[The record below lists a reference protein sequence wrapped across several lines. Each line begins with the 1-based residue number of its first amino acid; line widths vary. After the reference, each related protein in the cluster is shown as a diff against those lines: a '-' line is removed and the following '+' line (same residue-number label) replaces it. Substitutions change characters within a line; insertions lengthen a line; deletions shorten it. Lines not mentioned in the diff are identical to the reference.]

1 MRVFAT
7 ALAPILLTITPAAAQ
22 DHSAHTPPPPVQT
35 APAPAPVPD
44 VGRDRTPAPAPTTDA
59 DAGHDAEMQIDTA
72 TPAEPGSGPADAAD
86 LYFDPAVM
94 ARAREQL
101 RVENGEVITHAIIID
116 ELEAGFNDDEETY
129 AWNAQGW
136 YGGDIHRFWWKSEGE
151 GAFENELEDAELQ
164 LLYSRA
170 VTPYF
175 DLQAGVRQ
183 SYLEGE
189 DRTDLVLGVQG
200 LAPYWFEVGAAAF
213 VSTEGDVT
221 ARAEAE
227 YDLRLTQRLILQP
240 SAELN
245 LAAQD
250 IPDLDIGAGLTDANV
265 GVRLRY
271 EFTRRFAPY
280 VGAEW
285 TSALGETRDIREAL
299 GADTQSTRAVI
310 GLRALF

>member
-1 MRVFAT
+1 MRMIAAFV
-7 ALAPILLTITPAAAQ
+7 APLVLVAAMPAAAQ
-22 DHSAHTPPPPVQT
+22 DHAQHETQ
-35 APAPAPVPD
+35 
-44 VGRDRTPAPAPTTDA
+44 TPAPDPH
-59 DAGHDAEMQIDTA
+59 AGHEPTPSRQS
-72 TPAEPGSGPADAAD
+72 TPAIGSDAQANAAD
-86 LYFDPAVM
+86 LYFDAAAM
-94 ARAREQL
+94 ARARQQL
-101 RVENGEVITHAIIID
+101 VAENGGMRTHAIIV
-116 ELEAGFNDDEETY
+116 ERLEAGLDDDSETY
-129 AWNAQGW
+129 AWHAQGW

-170 VTPYF
+170 VTYF

-189 DRTDLVLGVQG
+189 DRTDLVIGVQG

-245 LAAQD
+245 FAAQD
-250 IPDLDIGAGLTDANV
+250 IPDLDIGRGNRRRCQFAAAMNSV
-265 GVRLRY
+265 VALRPMSASNGRALSAKPA
-271 EFTRRFAPY
+271 TFAKP
-280 VGAEW
+280 
-285 TSALGETRDIREAL
+285 SAKTPNPH
-299 GADTQSTRAVI
+299 AVI
-310 GLRALF
+310 GLRARF

>member
-1 MRVFAT
+1 VRVFAT
-7 ALAPILLTITPAAAQ
+7 ALAPILLTIAPAAAQ
-22 DHSAHTPPPPVQT
+22 DHSAHTQTPPAQT
-35 APAPAPVPD
+35 APAQAPDPHARHVATPSPQ
-44 VGRDRTPAPAPTTDA
+44 PAPAIASDA
-59 DAGHDAEMQIDTA
+59 QAN
-72 TPAEPGSGPADAAD
+72 AAD
-86 LYFDPAVM
+86 LYFDPAMM

-101 RVENGEVITHAIIID
+101 RVENGEVITHAIILD
-116 ELEAGFNDDEETY
+116 RLEATSSDGAEGY
-129 AWNAQGW
+129 AWDAQGW
-136 YGGDIHRFWWKSEGE
+136 NGGDINRFWWKSEGE
-151 GAFENELEDAELQ
+151 GAFENDLEDAELQ

-175 DLQAGVRQ
+175 DLQGGVRQ
-183 SYLEGE
+183 SYLEGA

-245 LAAQD
+245 FAAQD
-250 IPDLDIGAGLTDANV
+250 TPDLDIGAGFTDAEV
-265 GVRLRY
+265 GLRLRY
-271 EFTRRFAPY
+271 EFSRRFAPY
-280 VGAEW
+280 VGVEW
-285 TSALGETRDIREAL
+285 TSTLGETRDIREAL
-299 GADTQSTRAVI
+299 GEDTQSTRAII

>member
-1 MRVFAT
+1 M
-7 ALAPILLTITPAAAQ
+7 AQ
-22 DHSAHTPPPPVQT
+22 
-35 APAPAPVPD
+35 
-44 VGRDRTPAPAPTTDA
+44 
-59 DAGHDAEMQIDTA
+59 
-72 TPAEPGSGPADAAD
+72 
-86 LYFDPAVM
+86 
-94 ARAREQL
+94 ARRQL
-101 RVENGEVITHAIIID
+101 IAENGGMRTYAIIV
-116 ELEAGFNDDEETY
+116 ERLEAGFDDDSESY
-129 AWNAQGW
+129 AWHAQGW
-136 YGGDIHRFWWKSEGE
+136 YGGAINRFWWKSEGE

-164 LLYSRA
+164 LLYGRA

-240 SAELN
+240 SAELSF
-245 LAAQD
+245 AAQD
-250 IPDLDIGAGLTDANV
+250 IPDLDIGAGFTGAEV
-265 GVRLRY
+265 GLRLRY
-271 EFTRRFAPY
+271 EFSRDFAPY
-280 VGAEW
+280 VGVEW

-299 GADTQSTRAVI
+299 GEDTQSTRAII
-310 GLRALF
+310 GVRALL

>member
-1 MRVFAT
+1 MRMIAAFVAQLVLVAAMPT
-7 ALAPILLTITPAAAQ
+7 AAQ
-22 DHSAHTPPPPVQT
+22 DHRQHGTE
-35 APAPAPVPD
+35 
-44 VGRDRTPAPAPTTDA
+44 TPAPDPH
-59 DAGHDAEMQIDTA
+59 AGHGVAPSPQQ
-72 TPAEPGSGPADAAD
+72 TPAIGGDAQANAAD
-86 LYFDPAVM
+86 LYFDPTLM

-101 RVENGEVITHAIIID
+101 ITENGGMRTYAIIV
-116 ELEAGFNDDEETY
+116 ERLEAGFDDESGAY
-129 AWNAQGW
+129 AWHAQGW
-136 YGGDIHRFWWKSEGE
+136 YGGDTHRFWWKSKGE

-175 DLQAGVRQ
+175 DVQAGVRQ
-183 SYLEGE
+183 SYLEGA

-245 LAAQD
+245 FAAQD
-250 IPDLDIGAGLTDANV
+250 IPDLDIGAGFTDAEV
-265 GVRLRY
+265 GLRLRY
-271 EFTRRFAPY
+271 ELSRRFAPY
-280 VGAEW
+280 VGVEW

-299 GADTQSTRAVI
+299 GEDTQSTRAVI

>member
-1 MRVFAT
+1 MRMIAAVVAQLVLV
-7 ALAPILLTITPAAAQ
+7 AAMPAAAQ
-22 DHSAHTPPPPVQT
+22 DHTQHETQ
-35 APAPAPVPD
+35 
-44 VGRDRTPAPAPTTDA
+44 TPARDPH
-59 DAGHDAEMQIDTA
+59 AGHEA
-72 TPAEPGSGPADAAD
+72 TPSPQPTPAATGDARANAAD
-86 LYFDPAVM
+86 LYFDPALM
-94 ARAREQL
+94 ARARDQL
-101 RVENGEVITHAIIID
+101 ITENGGMRTYAIIV
-116 ELEAGFNDDEETY
+116 ERLEAGFDDDNKTY
-129 AWNAQGW
+129 SWHAQGW

-200 LAPYWFEVGAAAF
+200 LAPYWFEAGAAAF

-245 LAAQD
+245 FSAQD
-250 IPDLDIGAGLTDANV
+250 IPALDLGAGFTDAEV
-265 GVRLRY
+265 GLRLRY
-271 EFTRRFAPY
+271 EISRRFAPY
-280 VGAEW
+280 VGIEW
-285 TSALGETRDIREAL
+285 SSALGETRDIRETL
-299 GADTQSTRAVI
+299 GEDIQSTRAVI

>member
-1 MRVFAT
+1 MKMMAT
-7 ALAPILLTITPAAAQ
+7 LVAPLVLAAAMPAAAQ
-22 DHSAHTPPPPVQT
+22 DHAQHETQ
-35 APAPAPVPD
+35 
-44 VGRDRTPAPAPTTDA
+44 TPAPDPH
-59 DAGHDAEMQIDTA
+59 AGHTSATTPQEMP
-72 TPAEPGSGPADAAD
+72 PASGEANAAD
-86 LYFDPAVM
+86 LYFDPAAM

-101 RVENGEVITHAIIID
+101 VTENGGMRTHAVI
-116 ELEAGFNDDEETY
+116 LEQLEVGFDDESETY
-129 AWNAQGW
+129 AWHVQGW
-136 YGGDIHRFWWKSEGE
+136 YGGDVHRFWWKSEGE
-151 GAFENELEDAELQ
+151 GALGEEIEHAELQ

-183 SYLEGE
+183 SYLDGE

-227 YDLRLTQRLILQP
+227 YDLRLTQKLILQP
-240 SAELN
+240 AAELN
-245 LAAQD
+245 FAAQD
-250 IPDLDIGAGLTDANV
+250 IPDLDVGAGFTDANV

-271 EFTRRFAPY
+271 EISRSFAPY
-280 VGAEW
+280 VGVEW
-285 TSALGETRDIREAL
+285 TSALGETRDIRESL

>member
-1 MRVFAT
+1 MRMIA
-7 ALAPILLTITPAAAQ
+7 ALVAPLMLAAALPAAAQ
-22 DHSAHTPPPPVQT
+22 DHTHHETE
-35 APAPAPVPD
+35 
-44 VGRDRTPAPAPTTDA
+44 TPAPDPHAMHAPPQPQSTPGIA
-59 DAGHDAEMQIDTA
+59 DEGEAN
-72 TPAEPGSGPADAAD
+72 AAD

-94 ARAREQL
+94 AQARRQLVSENGGMRTYAVIVEQL
-101 RVENGEVITHAIIID
+101 
-116 ELEAGFNDDEETY
+116 EASFDDDDESY
-129 AWNAQGW
+129 AWHAQGW

-151 GAFENELEDAELQ
+151 GAFENKLEDAELQ

-183 SYLEGE
+183 SYFDGE

-200 LAPYWFEVGAAAF
+200 LAPYWFEVGATAF

-227 YDLRLTQRLILQP
+227 YDLRFTQRLILQP
-240 SAELN
+240 SAEIN

-250 IPDLDIGAGLTDANV
+250 IPDLDVGAGFTDIEV
-265 GVRLRY
+265 GLRLRY

-280 VGAEW
+280 VGVEW

-299 GADTQSTRAVI
+299 GEDTQSTRALI
-310 GLRALF
+310 GVRALF

>member
-1 MRVFAT
+1 MKMIAAIVAPLVLAA
-7 ALAPILLTITPAAAQ
+7 ALPAAAQ
-22 DHSAHTPPPPVQT
+22 DHTHHETEAPAPDPHAGHTPPQPQ
-35 APAPAPVPD
+35 PAPAPDMGVE
-44 VGRDRTPAPAPTTDA
+44 GEAN
-59 DAGHDAEMQIDTA
+59 
-72 TPAEPGSGPADAAD
+72 AAD

-94 ARAREQL
+94 ARARQQLVTENGGMRTYAVIVEQL
-101 RVENGEVITHAIIID
+101 
-116 ELEAGFNDDEETY
+116 EASFDDDDESY
-129 AWNAQGW
+129 AWHAQGW

-183 SYLEGE
+183 SYFDGE

-227 YDLRLTQRLILQP
+227 YDLRFTQRLILQP
-240 SAELN
+240 SAEIN

-250 IPDLDIGAGLTDANV
+250 IPDLDIGAGFTDVQV
-265 GVRLRY
+265 GLRLRY
-271 EFTRRFAPY
+271 EFSRRFAPY
-280 VGAEW
+280 VGVEW
-285 TSALGETRDIREAL
+285 TSALGETGDIREAL
-299 GADTQSTRAVI
+299 GEDTQSTRALI
-310 GLRALF
+310 GVRALF

>member
-1 MRVFAT
+1 MKMMAT
-7 ALAPILLTITPAAAQ
+7 LVAPLVLAAAMPAAAQ
-22 DHSAHTPPPPVQT
+22 DHAQHETQ
-35 APAPAPVPD
+35 
-44 VGRDRTPAPAPTTDA
+44 TPAPDPH
-59 DAGHDAEMQIDTA
+59 AGHTSATTPQEMP
-72 TPAEPGSGPADAAD
+72 PASGEANAAD
-86 LYFDPAVM
+86 LYFDPAAM

-101 RVENGEVITHAIIID
+101 VTENGGMRTHAVI
-116 ELEAGFNDDEETY
+116 LEQLEVGFDDESETY
-129 AWNAQGW
+129 AWHVQGW
-136 YGGDIHRFWWKSEGE
+136 YGGDVHRFWWKSEGE
-151 GAFENELEDAELQ
+151 GALGEEIEHAELQ

-183 SYLEGE
+183 SYLDGE

-200 LAPYWFEVGAAAF
+200 LAPYWFEVNAAAF

-227 YDLRLTQRLILQP
+227 YDLRLTQKLILQP
-240 SAELN
+240 AAELN
-245 LAAQD
+245 FAAQD
-250 IPDLDIGAGLTDANV
+250 IPDLDVGAGFTDANV

-271 EFTRRFAPY
+271 EISRSFAPY
-280 VGAEW
+280 VGVEW
-285 TSALGETRDIREAL
+285 TSALGETRDIRESL